1 MEKAKST
8 KLGARI
14 WVSILFFGLAGQ
26 LAWVIENMYFI
37 FSKALNPASQA

>member
-26 LAWVIENMYFI
+26 LAWVIE
-37 FSKALNPASQA
+37 SEAT